1 MKYRRFT
8 QNELRTLQPEFV
20 RFLALNGIPADEW
33 IRIKATDD
41 QKVEELIEQFS
52 DALFERTIREL
63 EYLEFHAP
71 KDIKTF
77 NCQKEKI
84 VLMGLILDG
93 ESEFDFEN
101 ANSLEPALQKMSK
114 GEIQLKVYT
123 AEKGYRNGDR
133 EAELF
138 RMIENGASISKDGKL
153 YKALPSQL
161 GND

>member
-8 QNELRTLQPEFV
+8 HNELLTLEPEFV

-33 IRIKATDD
+33 VRIKTTDD

-52 DALFERTIREL
+52 DAIFERTLREL
-63 EYLEFHAP
+63 EYLEFHEP

-77 NCQKEKI
+77 HCQKEKI
-84 VLMGLILDG
+84 VLVGLILDG
-93 ESEFDFEN
+93 ESEFDFTTP
-101 ANSLEPALQKMSK
+101 NSLEPALQKMRK
-114 GEIQLKVYT
+114 GELQLKVYT

-153 YKALPSQL
+153 YKALALQL
-161 GND
+161 ENN